1 MLDSIYVAASGL
13 NGHQKGLKV
22 ISNDV
27 SNMNTPGFKGST
39 NQFTDVFLQ
48 EAGESHGENLTPG
61 GGMQT
66 LNPSVNFQSGEIRS
80 TGRDLDEALNGPGFF
95 VVQDNRGQNLYTKS
109 GRFDINDAGNLITMD
124 KGYQVLGYSGAGTQ
138 GLAPISIA
146 GLRNSAFKP
155 TTQIT
160 LAGNLSTT
168 ITTQSDTTPDGTVGP
183 ITVYDAQG
191 AAHDLKLEF
200 RVKRV
205 ANASTGQNDI
215 IQGDWLVKV
224 VEGANTIGTG
234 EVKTA
239 GSIADPTADRF
250 SVTLNALNGQTSTIS
265 IVLGAG
271 ITANSGGND
280 LSTLKKESSDGNAA
294 GTISKTAID
303 ANGQVVVTY
312 TNALTVNGPKLAVA
326 EFGMPEVLTR
336 ASGAYFEYDGGEAVR
351 YVELGSSTKLVNSA
365 LELSNIDLTD
375 QFSTMILIQRGFQAS
390 SQVLST
396 ASEMIQSLYDIKSR
410 R

>member
-48 EAGESHGENLTPG
+48 ESGESRGENPMPG
-61 GGMQT
+61 GGMEALT
-66 LNPSVNFQSGEIRS
+66 PSVNFQAGEIRS
-80 TGRDLDEALNGPGFF
+80 TGRSLDEALNGPGFF
-95 VVQDNRGQNLYTKS
+95 VVRDNRGQELYTKS
-109 GRFDINDAGNLITMD
+109 GRFDINDAGDLVTMD
-124 KGYQVLGYSGAGTQ
+124 KGFHVLGYGGAGTQ
-138 GLAPISIA
+138 GLTPISIA

-155 TTQIT
+155 TTKIT
-160 LAGNLSTT
+160 LTGNLSTT
-168 ITTQSDTTPDGTVGP
+168 ITTQSDTAPDGKVGP
-183 ITVYDAQG
+183 VTVYDAQG
-191 AAHDLKLEF
+191 AAHDLTLEF

-205 ANASTGQNDI
+205 PNTTAGQNDI

-224 VEGANTIGTG
+224 VEGAKTIGSG

-239 GSIADPTADRF
+239 GSVADPSADRF
-250 SVTLNALNGQTSTIS
+250 SVVLNALNGQTSAIS
-265 IVLGAG
+265 IVLGSG

-303 ANGQVVVTY
+303 TNGQLVVTY
-312 TNALTVNGPKLAVA
+312 TNALTANGPKLAVA

-336 ASGAYFEYDGGEAVR
+336 AAGAYFEYEGAEPVR
-351 YVELGSSTKLVNSA
+351 YVEVGGSTKLVNSS

>member
-27 SNMNTPGFKGST
+27 ANMNTPGFKGSG

-48 EAGESHGENLTPG
+48 ESGESHGDSSTPG
-61 GGMQT
+61 GGLQT
-66 LNPSVNFQSGEIRS
+66 LTPSINFQSGEIRS
-80 TGRDLDEALNGPGFF
+80 TWRDLDEALNGPGFF
-95 VVQDNRGQNLYTKS
+95 VVRDARGQELYTKA

-124 KGYQVLGYSGAGTQ
+124 KGYAVLGHAGGNAQ

-146 GLRNSAFKP
+146 GLRTSAFKA
-155 TTQIT
+155 TTNIT
-160 LAGNLSTT
+160 LTGNLSTT
-168 ITTQSDTTPDGTVGP
+168 ISTQSDTNPDGTVGP

-191 AAHDLKLEF
+191 ASHDLKLEF
-200 RVKRV
+200 RVKRTP
-205 ANASTGQNDI
+205 NSSTGLNDI
-215 IQGDWLVKV
+215 TEGDWLVKV
-224 VEGANTIGTG
+224 VEGSNTIGSG
-234 EVKTA
+234 EVKTS
-239 GSIADPTADRF
+239 GSAADPLVDRF
-250 SVTLNALNGQTSTIS
+250 NVTLTALDGQTSTIA
-265 IVLGAG
+265 IVLGPG

-280 LSTLKKESSDGNAA
+280 LSTLKKDSSDGNAA

-303 ANGQVVVTY
+303 ANGQIVVTY
-312 TNALTVNGPKLAVA
+312 TNALTANGPKLAVA
-326 EFGMPEVLTR
+326 EFGMPEVLNR
-336 ASGAYFEYDGGEAVR
+336 SSGAYFEYNGGNPVR
-351 YVELGSSTKLVNSA
+351 YVELGSSTTLVNSS

>member
-66 LNPSVNFQSGEIRS
+66 LSPSVNFQAGEIRS
-80 TGRDLDEALNGPGFF
+80 TGRELDEALNGPGFF
-95 VVQDNRGQNLYTKS
+95 VVRDNRGHELYTKS
-109 GRFDINDAGNLITMD
+109 GRFDINGAGDLITMD
-124 KGYQVLGYSGAGTQ
+124 KGYQVLGYSGAGAQ

-205 ANASTGQNDI
+205 ANTTTGQNDI

-224 VEGANTIGTG
+224 VEGANTIGSG

-239 GSIADPTADRF
+239 GSVADPTADRF
-250 SVTLNALNGQTSTIS
+250 TVSLNALNGQTSAIS

-312 TNALTVNGPKLAVA
+312 TNALTANGPKLAVA

-336 ASGAYFEYDGGEAVR
+336 AAGAYFEYDGSEPVR
-351 YVELGSSTKLVNSA
+351 YVELGSSTKLVNSS